1 MALTPK
7 GLIKEIDR
15 DFIPN
20 IKTVSDENLITLY
33 LKMCRLSD
41 IYDENSFFRK
51 YAVEI
56 DIRKEPFLEEI
67 YNRGLSHKI

>member
-33 LKMCRLSD
+33 LKMCHLSD
-41 IYDENSFFRK
+41 IYDENSFTRK

-56 DIRKEPFLEEI
+56 DIRKKPFLEEI
-67 YNRGLSHKI
+67 CNRGLSHQI